1 MTNCGPGGNGT
12 ESCCTSLPVPGGTYY
27 RTFSNDGTGPTGE
40 ADPATVSGFRLDKYL
55 VTVGRFRQF
64 VNAWRKGW
72 TPPAGSGRHVHLNGG
87 WGLVDVGAPVGVRAY
102 ESGWQT
108 SDDDAIAPTDGNLL
122 CEGDATWTPAPGTQE
137 NLPIN
142 CLNWVEAQAFC
153 IWDQAFLPSE
163 AEWGYAA
170 AGGTEQREYPWGST
184 NPGTASQYAIYGC
197 LFPPGAN
204 RNCTGVVNYA
214 PVGTPAAGAGLW
226 GQLDI
231 EGEVYEWVLDWFSQ
245 AYVDPCIDC
254 GLLTAPPG
262 AARVYRG
269 GPLTGFVNYLITW
282 QRNSWDPY
290 AQGDGPGDIGIR
302 CARTP

>member
-1 MTNCGPGGNGT
+1 MTNCGPGGRGT
-12 ESCCTSLPVPGGTYY
+12 ESCCTSLPVTGGTFY

-64 VNAWRKGW
+64 VDAWNAGF
-72 TPPAGSGRHVHLNGG
+72 TPPAGSGKHVHLNAGR
-87 WGLVDVGAPVGVRAY
+87 GLVDVAAPPGASGY
-102 ESGWQT
+102 EAGWQT
-108 SDDDAIAPTDGNLL
+108 SDNAAVAPTDENLS
-122 CEGDATWTPAPGTQE
+122 CEGDATWTSAPGTQE

-142 CLNWVEAQAFC
+142 CVNWVEAQAFC

-170 AGGTEQREYPWGST
+170 AGGQEQREYPWGST
-184 NPGTASQYAIYGC
+184 DPGTASKYAIYGC
-197 LFPPGAN
+197 LFPNAD

-214 PVGTPAAGAGLW
+214 SVGTAAEGAGLW

-231 EGEVYEWVLDWFSQ
+231 EGEVYEWVLDWFAL
-245 AYVDPCIDC
+245 AYVDPCSDC
-254 GLLTAPPG
+254 AVLTQPAVNE
-262 AARVYRG
+262 RVYRG
-269 GPLTGFVNYLITW
+269 GPLNGFANYLETW
-282 QRNSWDPY
+282 QRNSMDPDS
-290 AQGDGPGDIGIR
+290 QSDGPGDIGIR